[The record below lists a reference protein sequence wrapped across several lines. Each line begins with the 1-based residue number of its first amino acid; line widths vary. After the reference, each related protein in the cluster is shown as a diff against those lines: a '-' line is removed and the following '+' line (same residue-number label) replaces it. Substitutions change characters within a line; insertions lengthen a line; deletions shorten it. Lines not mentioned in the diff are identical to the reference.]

1 MADFLATPVSTLT
14 GTIDVLDNTGAVV
27 NTTTNPAHDKVN
39 DSNDATFVYNNTGG
53 GANAYLVIGMTT
65 DMVNPT
71 SVDTVNVVI
80 RANFF
85 GTAAGTGN
93 DSHDF
98 YIQIRK
104 SDGVTPLTNEQ
115 IFGSDQNGADP
126 LPPNTLDQRSR
137 ALTVL
142 SSVPADWSNAQI
154 WFHWAYD
161 KVQGPD
167 DARIRVSEI
176 VLTGTYTG
184 APSAVTLAPESIA
197 AESYAQPARILQPNY
212 WSNVVGGSFLTPAVV
227 AAADIASAAYVQ
239 PVTLP
244 STGVRLTV
252 DSIAAASHAQPAR
265 ILQPNYWSNVV
276 GGSFTTLAGEVTL
289 TVNSIAAASSV
300 DPVSLAQQHSLVAAS
315 IAAASSVDPVSLA
328 QQHELVAESLA
339 AASSVDPV
347 SISSEHRLAVDAV
360 AAGSHAD
367 AASITVYEVATIQV
381 TVEPS
386 GVVRL
391 TVASVAAASHVD
403 SVSVGSEHNLTAAS
417 IAAASHIDPVSVG
430 SQHSL
435 VATSV
440 AVVPHIDSVA
450 ISSQHSLVATS
461 IAAQPHVDPVAV
473 RSEGDLAV
481 SSIAA
486 ESYVDAVA
494 VAHVQRLAPATI
506 AAQSSVDAVD
516 VIQAKYLAASPIAA
530 DGHAQTV
537 SLQSWHLISVEDIR
551 AGPHLDPVEVVSGLK
566 INSIAASSY
575 AQSVIVQVQEPALP
589 PGYKPS
595 VHDIT
600 ERLAATDRD
609 GRLVILDKT
618 DILLV
623 RAQF

>member
-289 TVNSIAAASSV
+289 TVN
-300 DPVSLAQQHSLVAAS
+300 S